1 MVYIATCIW
10 CRKVQWYNEQWQ
22 WQWWKPSYWPQRLE
36 ATETAAG
43 FQAKFGHMSPDILV
57 TECLETSA
65 ISGQNFALPWQNCL
79 YWWCL
84 IPHNWWI
91 TCHIKLSAMDKA
103 MRRPIWNKYLA
114 SRRLSFET
122 FQGQLLYSNYKN
134 WRGILIVLH
143 AHLSSN
149 VGKRCVPTYFL
160 WKVVLLLTWCREHI
174 LNQGII
180 TSISW
185 SQYFKA

>member
-1 MVYIATCIW
+1 MFVDTQCFHLTVTNSLCQSTTITARSIIDFTDHFIVHHWTRYRKLQWYNDSMNNDNNQWSTSPICIW
-10 CRKVQWYNEQWQ
+10 CRKVQWYNEQ

-65 ISGQNFALPWQNCL
+65 FSGQNFALPWQNCL

-84 IPHNWWI
+84 IPRNWWI

-103 MRRPIWNKYLA
+103 MRRSIWNKCITP
-114 SRRLSFET
+114 FE
-122 FQGQLLYSNYKN
+122 LWN
-134 WRGILIVLH
+134 IL
-143 AHLSSN
+143 
-149 VGKRCVPTYFL
+149 R
-160 WKVVLLLTWCREHI
+160 W
-174 LNQGII
+174 II
-180 TSISW
+180 I
-185 SQYFKA
+185 